1 MMDGSSEEEM
11 GVAQELNVEVVAADR
26 KVWSGA
32 ATIVVAK
39 TPEGEMGIMAGHEP
53 VLGLLVTGP
62 VTVRTAEGESV
73 VAAVDSGFLSV
84 SENNVAVLAEVA
96 ELADEIDV
104 AAVEAERDAAGDD
117 DARRWAETR
126 LKIASSR

>member
-1 MMDGSSEEEM
+1 M
-11 GVAQELNVEVVAADR
+11 AQELNVEVVAADR

-62 VTVRTAEGESV
+62 VTVRTADGDTV

-84 SENNVAVLAEVA
+84 SENNVAVLAELA

-104 AAVEAERDAAGDD
+104 AAVEAARDAAGDD
-117 DARRWAETR
+117 DDVRRWAETR
-126 LKIASSR
+126 IKIASSR